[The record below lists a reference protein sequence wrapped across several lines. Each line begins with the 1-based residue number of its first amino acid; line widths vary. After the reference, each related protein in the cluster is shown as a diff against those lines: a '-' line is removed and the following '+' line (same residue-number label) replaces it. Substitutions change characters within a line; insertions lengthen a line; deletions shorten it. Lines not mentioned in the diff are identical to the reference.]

1 MDGFMDEMF
10 EEVLAICL
18 DRLADGDTVAA
29 CVAAHP
35 EYPDLQP
42 LLEIAAALRQASADD
57 SRRTDRT
64 PTWMQPRQESVPLR
78 PTG

>member
-1 MDGFMDEMF
+1 MDDFMDEMF

-29 CVAAHP
+29 CVAAYP
-35 EYPDLQP
+35 EHPDLQP

-57 SRRTDRT
+57 YRRTNRT
-64 PTWMQPRQESVPLR
+64 PTWLQPRQESVRLR